1 MAQALTASTWA
12 ACFPPGSAR
21 HRRATTRLR
30 QPKRPAAAEAER
42 SRRRAAP
49 ARRDK
54 GLLDGGNQLQGIALD
69 PEQAVDA
76 RHVAVL
82 IELVVAGSALVVD
95 VLALG
100 DQLARLLPLA
110 RQDDLAR
117 PRGPLAQRLG
127 ALRR

>member
-54 GLLDGGNQLQGIALD
+54 GLLDGGHLLQGIAID
-69 PEQAVDA
+69 PDQDVHARQVTVDT
-76 RHVAVL
+76 
-82 IELVVAGSALVVD
+82 ALVD
-95 VLALG
+95 YRRAPA
-100 DQLARLLPLA
+100 ARDFSPCPHLM
-110 RQDDLAR
+110 
-117 PRGPLAQRLG
+117 
-127 ALRR
+127 RRV

>member
-1 MAQALTASTWA
+1 MRISDWSSDVCSSDL
-12 ACFPPGSAR
+12 
-21 HRRATTRLR
+21 ATTRLR

-110 RQDDLAR
+110 RQADLAR
-117 PRGPLAQRLG
+117 RRAPLAQRLG

>member
-82 IELVVAGSALVVD
+82 LELRSEERRVGK
-95 VLALG
+95 G
-100 DQLARLLPLA
+100 
-110 RQDDLAR
+110 
-117 PRGPLAQRLG
+117 G
-127 ALRR
+127 ASKFNFRWLQYQ